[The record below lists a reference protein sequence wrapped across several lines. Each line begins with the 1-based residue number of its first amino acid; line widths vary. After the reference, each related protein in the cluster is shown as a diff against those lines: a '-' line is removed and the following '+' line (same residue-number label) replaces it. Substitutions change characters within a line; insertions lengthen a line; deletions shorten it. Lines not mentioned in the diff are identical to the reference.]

1 MEAEFYQ
8 SIVEHL
14 PVGVLILHLED
25 RTAASTF
32 CIVYANQASET
43 LLGIPRQRFLHKY
56 LVEALP
62 ASLATL
68 APEIYRDVL
77 HQQGIR
83 DLGIIYYNG
92 DDIRGYFR
100 VEVSALAD
108 DTVLLILHNVSEQ
121 KRIEEERR
129 QTALALEIY
138 NRKLEASNR
147 ELEEFAYV
155 ASHDLQEPLRKI
167 MAFGDRLHSKYGNVL
182 DEVGQ
187 DYLLRMQNA
196 AARMQTLISDLLNLS
211 RISTRGQPF
220 EKVDLHFIVADVLRD
235 LETAIEQQAGTIDIG
250 PLPVIAADPVQ
261 MRQLFQNL
269 IGNALKFHQPSVAP
283 VVKISSQLVQEPT
296 APYPVYAI
304 EVADNGIGFEE
315 KYGTRIFQPFQR
327 LHGARSYE
335 GTGMGLAICRRIV
348 ERHGGVISTRSQ
360 PGVGTTFMITL
371 PAAHPGSE
379 DLINERQKAS
389 SGVIP

>member
-14 PVGVLILHLED
+14 PVGALVLQLED
-25 RTAASTF
+25 QAATGTF
-32 CIVYANQASET
+32 RIVYANQASET
-43 LLGIPRQRFLHKY
+43 LLGIPRQHFLHKS
-56 LVEALP
+56 LCEALP
-62 ASLATL
+62 ASLVTPLPAISRTVLQQRAT
-68 APEIYRDVL
+68 
-77 HQQGIR
+77 Q
-83 DLGIIYYNG
+83 DLGDIYHSG
-92 DDIRGYFR
+92 AGIQGYFR
-100 VEVSALAD
+100 VQVSALSA
-108 DTVLLILHNVSEQ
+108 DTVLLVLHDVSKQ
-121 KRIEEERR
+121 KHIEEERK

-167 MAFGDRLHSKYGNVL
+167 MAFGDRLRSKYGAVL

-196 AARMQTLISDLLNLS
+196 AARMQSLITDLLNLS
-211 RISTRGQPF
+211 RISTRGHPF
-220 EKVDLHFIVADVLRD
+220 ETVDLHSIVADVLRD
-235 LETAIEQQAGTIDIG
+235 LETAIEQQGGAIDIG
-250 PLPVIAADPVQ
+250 TLPVIVADPVQ

-269 IGNALKFHQPSVAP
+269 IGNALKFHRPGVAP
-283 VVKISSQLVQEPT
+283 VIKISSQFSHEPT
-296 APYPVYAI
+296 AAYPVYWI
-304 EVADNGIGFEE
+304 DIADNGIGFDE

-348 ERHGGVISTRSQ
+348 ERHGGVIHAKSQ
-360 PGVGTTFMITL
+360 PGVGTTFRIIL
-371 PAAHPGSE
+371 PAAHSM
-379 DLINERQKAS
+379 NEELSQERRL
-389 SGVIP
+389 V